1 LDWVRRPCP
10 ASWFAGSVRSSIGD
24 SLYKMRHRQPAAQRL
39 RRHGRTPRLRI
50 ATRAAT
56 LRGRWSGADLSSS
69 KLRRRG
75 HHGTTGRCSIRR
87 SITSRTQGAMINGM
101 STDLAASKTAEVAV
115 IRQKGHRPGLSAGT
129 RTAET
134 RTTRRVAS
142 SDDHFTRGDFSSS
155 GQGDTERIE
164 MARL

>member
-1 LDWVRRPCP
+1 VARACSSPWRILNDHGSNPIDQTNPYPGKLTAGADTRRTRRRRAARADHSRGRQRRILHHRCRPL
-10 ASWFAGSVRSSIGD
+10 FA
-24 SLYKMRHRQPAAQRL
+24 
-39 RRHGRTPRLRI
+39 RHGISTSALL
-50 ATRAAT
+50 AASS
-56 LRGRWSGADLSSS
+56 GRWPIS
-69 KLRRRG
+69 
-75 HHGTTGRCSIRR
+75 TGRHASAIHR
-87 SITSRTQGAMINGM
+87 AM